1 MEDEGKVGSIAAG
14 LDPKAKE
21 VVELKKHYGRET

>member
-21 VVELKKHYGRET
+21 VVELRNHSG